1 MQLFMN
7 AASFAAVRHRDQKRK
22 GASEEPYI
30 NHLLEVT
37 QLLTLSD
44 VRDEEVLAA
53 AVLHDSV
60 EDVGVSLEEIEAR
73 FGPRVASIVAE
84 VTDDKG
90 LPRDER
96 KRLEVERAPQ
106 ASAAAQAI
114 KVADKLSNVRGI
126 LMSPPAG
133 WSYERKLDYCM
144 FAQRLVDRCTLAPE
158 SLVARFRTVHA
169 EVLRSLAM
177 GRPH

>member
-1 MQLFMN
+1 MQLFVD

-30 NHLLEVT
+30 NHLLEVSH
-37 QLLTLSD
+37 LLTLVGVND
-44 VRDEEVLAA
+44 PEVLAA

-60 EDVGVSLEEIEAR
+60 EDVGVSFDEISER
-73 FGPRVASIVAE
+73 FGKRVADIVRE

-90 LPRDER
+90 LPRVER
-96 KRLEVERAPQ
+96 KRLEVERAPS

-114 KVADKLSNVRGI
+114 KVADKLSNIKGI
-126 LMSPPAG
+126 MLSPPAG

-144 FAQRLVDRCTLAPE
+144 FAQRLVAQCDKAPAE
-158 SLVARFRTVHA
+158 LVQRFADVHQQ
-169 EVLRSLAM
+169 VLRALDMA
-177 GRPH
+177 R